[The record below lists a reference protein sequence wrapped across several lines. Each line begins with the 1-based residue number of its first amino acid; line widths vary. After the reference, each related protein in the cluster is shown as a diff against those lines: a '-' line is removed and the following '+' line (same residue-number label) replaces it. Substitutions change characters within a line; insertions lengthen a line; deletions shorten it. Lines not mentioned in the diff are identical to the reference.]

1 MQKTNYINRDNI
13 KSKSNLKKS
22 NQKIKSKELKVLCKQ
37 MSILLKSGCEITR
50 ILNILYEQSNK
61 KLKRAIEE
69 VSINI
74 QNGNN
79 ITESFEKTNLFS
91 SFFINMLRAGE
102 LSGNLD
108 KIMNDL
114 AKYYDSEER
123 LKSKIIS
130 ISIYPIILII
140 MSMISGFFIL
150 VFIIPNFEMIFEA
163 NGINPP
169 LLTKILIGTSVFV
182 REKYLYI
189 FFISLI
195 SILLAYHLIKYNP
208 KVKYIKDK
216 LKLKIPFINQMM
228 ILVITTR
235 FCRTLN
241 ILVESGVQIV
251 DAIDIS
257 SRALD
262 NIIVYEKLSIS
273 REHIRRGNEI
283 SYSISKSEVFSNS
296 FISML
301 RIGEESGSLD
311 ETLSVTN
318 DFYSEE
324 LNIKIEK
331 AMKSVEPI
339 VTLVIGLIIGL
350 FIIAMVIPMFD
361 AINSIQ

>member
-1 MQKTNYINRDNI
+1 MNK
-13 KSKSNLKKS
+13 NLKVS
-22 NQKIKSKELKVLCKQ
+22 TI
-37 MSILLKSGCEITR
+37 ITTYR
-50 ILNILYEQSNK
+50 RADM
-61 KLKRAIEE
+61 LKRAIDSVLNQTYSNIEVIVVDDNDEKSEDRKNTEE
-69 VSINI
+69 
-74 QNGNN
+74 
-79 ITESFEKTNLFS
+79 
-91 SFFINMLRAGE
+91 
-102 LSGNLD
+102 
-108 KIMNDL
+108 IMTS
-114 AKYYDSEER
+114 Y
-123 LKSKIIS
+123 
-130 ISIYPIILII
+130 
-140 MSMISGFFIL
+140 
-150 VFIIPNFEMIFEA
+150 A
-163 NGINPP
+163 N
-169 LLTKILIGTSVFV
+169 
-182 REKYLYI
+182 
-189 FFISLI
+189 
-195 SILLAYHLIKYNP
+195 NP

-339 VTLVIGLIIGL
+339 ITLVIGLIIGL

>member
-1 MQKTNYINRDNI
+1 
-13 KSKSNLKKS
+13 
-22 NQKIKSKELKVLCKQ
+22 
-37 MSILLKSGCEITR
+37 
-50 ILNILYEQSNK
+50 
-61 KLKRAIEE
+61 
-69 VSINI
+69 
-74 QNGNN
+74 
-79 ITESFEKTNLFS
+79 
-91 SFFINMLRAGE
+91 
-102 LSGNLD
+102 
-108 KIMNDL
+108 
-114 AKYYDSEER
+114 
-123 LKSKIIS
+123 
-130 ISIYPIILII
+130 
-140 MSMISGFFIL
+140 
-150 VFIIPNFEMIFEA
+150 
-163 NGINPP
+163 
-169 LLTKILIGTSVFV
+169 
-182 REKYLYI
+182 
-189 FFISLI
+189 
-195 SILLAYHLIKYNP
+195 
-208 KVKYIKDK
+208 
-216 LKLKIPFINQMM
+216 MM

-273 REHIRRGNEI
+273 REHIRRVNEI

-339 VTLVIGLIIGL
+339 ITLVIGLIIGL